1 MYSPHATSNCES
13 PLKDEPPASHL
24 ELEMTQVDIADE
36 NLLQLTQIKEV
47 VEFEDGME
55 SSIDEVLA
63 RVLEFYRKFV
73 PYN

>member
-1 MYSPHATSNCES
+1 
-13 PLKDEPPASHL
+13 
-24 ELEMTQVDIADE
+24 MTQVDIADE
-36 NLLQLTQIKEV
+36 NLIKLTQIQEV